1 MADRKPSMYWQF
13 SDDPLALPIE
23 SLRKHEV
30 PLEVPV
36 TGKGKAPR
44 KAHWVV
50 HIEPDGQDWLVRNA
64 KRKNKKDFVAT
75 VGGFTFW
82 TGASMKCSTLEEAQ
96 IEALK
101 ARRSSVAITLESEQ
115 HGGKTKPEGFGW
127 AIAQL
132 EKRQL
137 SDDDLAEKRDA
148 WGVWTW
154 RDGFYLP
161 AWRWAIDFRG
171 RAGIPSFS
179 DEGEEFLGLICF
191 QCDELMTPDRNHSCQ
206 PTGTLLVRF

>member
-1 MADRKPSMYWQF
+1 MYWQF

-23 SLRKHEV
+23 SLGKHEV

-50 HIEPDGQDWLVRNA
+50 HIEPDGQEWLVRNA
-64 KRKNKKDFVAT
+64 KGKNKKKDFVAT
-75 VGGFTFW
+75 LGGFMFW
-82 TGASMKCSTLEEAQ
+82 TEVSVKCSTLEDAQ

-101 ARRSSVAITLESEQ
+101 ARRSSVAITLESEK

-127 AIAQL
+127 VIAQL

-137 SDDDLAEKRDA
+137 SNDDLAEERDA

-154 RDGFYLP
+154 RDGHYWP

-179 DEGEEFLGLICF
+179 DEGKEFLGLICF

>member
-1 MADRKPSMYWQF
+1 MYWQF

-23 SLRKHEV
+23 SLGKHEV

-50 HIEPDGQDWLVRNA
+50 HIEPDGQEWLVRNA
-64 KRKNKKDFVAT
+64 KGKNKKKDFVAT
-75 VGGFTFW
+75 LGGFMFW
-82 TGASMKCSTLEEAQ
+82 TEVSVKCSTLEDAQ

-101 ARRSSVAITLESEQ
+101 ARRSSVAITLESEK

-127 AIAQL
+127 VIAQL

-137 SDDDLAEKRDA
+137 SNDDLA
-148 WGVWTW
+148 
-154 RDGFYLP
+154 
-161 AWRWAIDFRG
+161 
-171 RAGIPSFS
+171 
-179 DEGEEFLGLICF
+179 
-191 QCDELMTPDRNHSCQ
+191 
-206 PTGTLLVRF
+206 